1 MEHVIAHLER
11 DVERERVRADFLE
24 SALRNYA
31 PHAWNDIQRV
41 LDSNYPRSVAKSPR
55 LND

>member
-11 DVERERVRADFLE
+11 DVERERERADFLE

-31 PHAWNDIQRV
+31 PHAWNDIKRV
-41 LDSNYPRSVAKSPR
+41 LDFNYPRAVAKPPHP
-55 LND
+55 ND